1 MKLLIALSIFIA
13 VNLSVADL
21 NVIQQENTQQN
32 TQLLSQQKFPS
43 VNQVLPMLLII
54 TASNGVAVDE
64 VVVESS
70 LYIKPKQQRPQLRR
84 VRRSIFD
91 NFNLKSLIEHKRV
104 KRQFNEYSQSQAA
117 ANAAAQQNYN
127 NLFGF
132 GNSAA
137 NAQSQAFN
145 SQGPLGGFGASAA
158 GTLTQ
163 ATNGNKFGVQNSA
176 GASHAL
182 TFNLPNGQSVNFA
195 STNNFANAPGGN
207 SANSRGSAV
216 SVNRI

>member
-1 MKLLIALSIFIA
+1 MSPIFKILS
-13 VNLSVADL
+13 
-21 NVIQQENTQQN
+21 
-32 TQLLSQQKFPS
+32 
-43 VNQVLPMLLII
+43 II

-70 LYIKPKQQRPQLRR
+70 LYIKPKQRPQLRR
-84 VRRSIFD
+84 VRRSILSD
-91 NFNLKSLIEHKRV
+91 LDNLKSLVEHRRV
-104 KRQFNEYSQSQAA
+104 KRQFGEYGQSQAVS
-117 ANAAAQQNYN
+117 NAAAQQNYN

-137 NAQSQAFN
+137 NAQAQAFN
-145 SQGPLGGFGASAA
+145 AQGPSGGFGASAA

-163 ATNGNKFGVQNSA
+163 AVNGNHLGVQNAA

-195 STNNFANAPGGN
+195 STNNFANGPNGN
-207 SANSRGSAV
+207 NANSRGSAV
-216 SVNRI
+216 SINRI

>member
-21 NVIQQENTQQN
+21 NVVNQENTPQN
-32 TQLLSQQKFPS
+32 TQLP
-43 VNQVLPMLLII
+43 
-54 TASNGVAVDE
+54 SNGVAVDE

-91 NFNLKSLIEHKRV
+91 NFNFKSLVEHKRV
-104 KRQFNEYSQSQAA
+104 KRQFNDYSQSQAA